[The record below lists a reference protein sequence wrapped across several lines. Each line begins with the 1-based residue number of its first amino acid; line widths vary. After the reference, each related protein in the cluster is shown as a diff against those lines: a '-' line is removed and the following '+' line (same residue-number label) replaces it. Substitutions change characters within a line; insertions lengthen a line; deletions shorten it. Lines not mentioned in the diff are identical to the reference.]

1 MQRGFGAWM
10 EDTEHREF
18 KLIKPMVTVAVVMLA
33 LMTLYEGLKQFLIP
47 DISIWGS
54 HFMTIVFTT
63 VLAVVTF
70 YNILKH
76 YYREYDKHLEEI
88 ALRRAA
94 EARLRRS
101 EAKWQGLVDNA
112 MVGVYQVSP
121 DGRFLMVNDKL
132 AVLFGFDHRKQFLE
146 QIENI
151 SQLYMRSEERPAII
165 DQLSSNGFIDRIEVE
180 FKDRQGD
187 PVWVLLCARA
197 YRGPEEEWVYEG
209 FMIDMT
215 ARKRMEAQKARLV
228 DDLKKSISQV
238 KMLSGMLPICANCK
252 KIRDDQG
259 YWKQVETYIQ
269 SHSEAKFSHSCC
281 PECAKELY
289 PQFYKGDPSQ

>member
-1 MQRGFGAWM
+1 MQKGIGGLM
-10 EDTEHREF
+10 DDKEQREL
-18 KLIKPMVTVAVVMLA
+18 KLIKPLVTVAVVMLA
-33 LMTLYEGLKQFLIP
+33 LMTLYEWLKQFLIP
-47 DISIWGS
+47 DISIWDS

-63 VLAVVTF
+63 LLAVVTF
-70 YNILKH
+70 FTLLKH
-76 YYREYDKHLEEI
+76 YYGEYDKRLQEI
-88 ALRRAA
+88 ALRKAA
-94 EARLRRS
+94 EVRLRRS

-132 AVLFGFDHRKQFLE
+132 AVLFGFEHRKQFMA
-146 QIENI
+146 QIQNI

-180 FKDRQGD
+180 FKDRRGE
-187 PVWVLLCARA
+187 PVWVLLSARA
-197 YRGPEEEWVYEG
+197 YRGPEEDWIYEG

-215 ARKRMEAQKARLV
+215 ARKRMETEKARLV
-228 DDLKKSISQV
+228 DDLKASISQV
-238 KMLSGMLPICANCK
+238 KLLSGMLPICANCK

-281 PECAKELY
+281 PDCAKKLY
-289 PQFYKGDPSQ
+289 PQFFKGDPSR